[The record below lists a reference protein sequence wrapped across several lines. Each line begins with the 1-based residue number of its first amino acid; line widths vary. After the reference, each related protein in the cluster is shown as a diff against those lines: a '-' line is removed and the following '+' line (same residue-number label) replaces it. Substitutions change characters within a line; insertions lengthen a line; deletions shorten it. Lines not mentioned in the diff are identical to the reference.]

1 MYAAAAI
8 SFVSAEGKEFFI
20 IFTLQ
25 PSPPPTQPHASS
37 KPCLNE
43 HLSNLIGWL
52 FEVR

>member
-25 PSPPPTQPHASS
+25 PTPPPTHSHMRQA
-37 KPCLNE
+37 
-43 HLSNLIGWL
+43 NLVWMSI
-52 FEVR
+52 